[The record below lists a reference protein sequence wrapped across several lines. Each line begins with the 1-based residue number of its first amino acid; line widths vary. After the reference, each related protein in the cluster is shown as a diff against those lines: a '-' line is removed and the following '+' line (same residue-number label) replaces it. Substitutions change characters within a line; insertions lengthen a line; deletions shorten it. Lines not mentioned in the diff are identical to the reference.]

1 MKFANKEQILNNFI
15 IEIDSEEDYKIFLS
29 FLRRYNLTYNKFTRD
44 ISSRLNYSEIY
55 SDIIVNDRAVDRVKR
70 YNSFRNYSRV
80 EIKDIR
86 LLNKAFEIIES
97 NL

>member
-15 IEIDSEEDYKIFLS
+15 IKIDSEEEYRIFLS
-29 FLRRYNLTYNKFTRD
+29 FLKKYNLTYNRFTRNL
-44 ISSRLNYSEIY
+44 SLRLNYSEIY
-55 SDIIVNDRAVDRVKR
+55 SDVIVNCRTVDRVKR

>member
-1 MKFANKEQILNNFI
+1 MKFANKEQILSNFI
-15 IEIDSEEDYKIFLS
+15 IEIDSEENYKIFLS
-29 FLRRYNLTYNKFTRD
+29 FLRRYNLTYNKFTRNV
-44 ISSRLNYSEIY
+44 SSRLNYSEIY

-70 YNSFRNYSRV
+70 YNSFSNYSRV

>member
-1 MKFANKEQILNNFI
+1 MKFANKEQILTNFI
-15 IEIDSEEDYKIFLS
+15 IEIDSEEEYKTFLS
-29 FLRRYNLTYNKFTRD
+29 FLRRYNLTYKKFIRNL
-44 ISSRLNYSEIY
+44 SSRLNYSEIY
-55 SDIIVNDRAVDRVKR
+55 SDIIVENRNVDRIKR